1 MGVCVCLV
9 CACVCARVC
18 GYVGKGVVRG
28 VRVWIC
34 FSLFFVA

>member
-1 MGVCVCLV
+1 MCVSGVCVCVRAGVWV
-9 CACVCARVC
+9 CRC
-18 GYVGKGVVRG
+18 VGKGVVRG